1 MKGLH
6 QIRTIGL
13 TAIAPIVWGS
23 TYIVTTELLPA
34 ESPLLASTIR
44 ALPAGLFLVLIS
56 KTLPDSKWLSR
67 LALLGFLN
75 IGLFFYCLFFAAT
88 YLPGGMAS
96 IVMSIQPMFVLL
108 LSWKW
113 LKSELSSRQIWA
125 SVVGISGIV
134 LLVINSAVQIN
145 LLGVVVAFIGTLSM
159 ASGVVLTKKWERP
172 REITLLSFTGWQLL
186 FGGFMLLPVALWVE
200 GLPEHLS
207 LSNYIGYLYLS
218 VIGAILGYSLWFRG
232 IEKLPPVTVSFL
244 GFLSSVFACVLGY
257 LILDQTLTWLQLLGA
272 MFVLVAIALAA
283 PRTNSSSD
291 KANNLLLKRN

>member
-1 MKGLH
+1 
-6 QIRTIGL
+6 
-13 TAIAPIVWGS
+13 
-23 TYIVTTELLPA
+23 A
-34 ESPLLASTIR
+34 EKSP
-44 ALPAGLFLVLIS
+44 
-56 KTLPDSKWLSR
+56 
-67 LALLGFLN
+67 
-75 IGLFFYCLFFAAT
+75 
-88 YLPGGMAS
+88 
-96 IVMSIQPMFVLL
+96 
-108 LSWKW
+108 
-113 LKSELSSRQIWA
+113 
-125 SVVGISGIV
+125 
-134 LLVINSAVQIN
+134 
-145 LLGVVVAFIGTLSM
+145 LSM

-244 GFLSSVFACVLGY
+244 GFLSSVSACVLGY

-283 PRTNSSSD
+283 PRTNSSS
-291 KANNLLLKRN
+291 NNLLLKRN

>member
-113 LKSELSSRQIWA
+113 LKSELSSCQIWA

-145 LLGVVVAFIGTLSM
+145 LLGVVVASIGTLSM

-172 REITLLSFTGWQLL
+172 SEITLLSFTGWQLL

-244 GFLSSVFACVLGY
+244 GFLSSVSACVLGY